1 MRRNKNLPLT
11 ETVFY
16 ILMAL
21 KEPMHGY
28 RIMQEVD
35 DLSNGDVRMAAGT
48 MYGAIDNLLKL
59 KYIQSVP
66 STDKRRKVYERTQL
80 GIEMLLQDTER
91 MKHMVNIANE
101 QQL

>member
-66 STDKRRKVYERTQL
+66 STDKRRKVYERTPL